1 MKYRHMMDEI
11 ENSIEDEAERSRV
24 MDGLLGY
31 ILSTTQ
37 VGDLIYVFWVLLH
50 DTIGVKKKSHHN
62 FIRILIFVIYYKGG
76 KKVTSVYY
84 VI

>member
-50 DTIGVKKKSHHN
+50 DTIGVKKKVT
-62 FIRILIFVIYYKGG
+62 IIL
-76 KKVTSVYY
+76 
-84 VI
+84 